1 MVFMETLKDTIEITT
16 TPEKI
21 FDGLIKV
28 FSSQEYF
35 KEWHKDHVRCQWLK
49 GKPFEEGS
57 ILYVEEYVHGKLHK
71 MRFLSTRLEPY
82 RKIEYR
88 LLFPLSVL
96 CPRGSFS
103 VEPKGASCIFTAT
116 LTFRFSWFLKRFAKD
131 NVDAMKSHMKEEG
144 ENLKKMIENSF

>member
-1 MVFMETLKDTIEITT
+1 MDTVKDTIEIKT

-35 KEWHKDHVRCQWLK
+35 KKWHKEHVKCQWLK

-57 ILYVEEYVHGKLHK
+57 ILYVEEYLHGKLHK
-71 MRFLSTRLEPY
+71 MKFLTTHLEPN

-88 LLFPLSVL
+88 LLFPISII
-96 CPRGSFS
+96 CPRGSFI
-103 VEPKGASCIFTAT
+103 VVPKEGNSIFTAT
-116 LTFRFSWFLKRFAKD
+116 LTFRFGWLFTKFSKS
-131 NVDAMKSHMKEEG
+131 NVEGMKNHMREEG
-144 ENLKKMIENSF
+144 ENLKKLLEK